1 MAGFT
6 AKQVVAL
13 TGVPYKRL
21 DSWANSGF
29 LIPSIA
35 EADGTGSRRL
45 YSFQDLVTLRTAKLL
60 RDAGIS
66 LQGLRKVVQFL
77 RDTHGMAQ
85 PLSQTRLV
93 VAGDDVLL
101 VQTEGD
107 LMSVLRYPGRHI
119 LRVVVDLG
127 RLVQTLCEEVD
138 KLRAA

>member
-45 YSFQDLVTLRTAKLL
+45 YSFQDLVTLRTAKIL

-77 RDTHGMAQ
+77 RDTHRLEQ
-85 PLSQTRLV
+85 PLAHTRLV
-93 VAGDDVLL
+93 VAGDDVLMA
-101 VQTEGD
+101 QTEGD
-107 LMSVLRYPGRHI
+107 LMRVLRHPGQHV
-119 LRVVVDLG
+119 LWVVVDVG
-127 RLVQTLCEEVD
+127 RLVQALCEEVD

>member
-35 EADGTGSRRL
+35 EAEGTGSRRL
-45 YSFQDLVTLRTAKLL
+45 YSFQDLITLRTAKLL

-66 LQGLRKVVQFL
+66 LQGLRNVVQFL
-77 RDTHGMAQ
+77 RDSHGMAQ
-85 PLSQTRLV
+85 PLAHTRLV
-93 VAGDDVLL
+93 MVGDEVLI
-101 VQTEGD
+101 VQTEED
-107 LMSVLRYPGRHI
+107 LLRVLRHPGRHV
-119 LRVVVDLG
+119 LHVVVDLG
-127 RLVQTLCEEVD
+127 RLVQALCEDVD
-138 KLRAA
+138 KLQAA

>member
-45 YSFQDLVTLRTAKLL
+45 YSFQDLVTLRTAKIL

-66 LQGLRKVVQFL
+66 LQGLRKVVQCL
-77 RDTHGMAQ
+77 RDTHGMAR
-85 PLSQTRLV
+85 LLAHTRLV
-93 VAGDDVLL
+93 IVGEDVVI

-107 LMSVLRYPGRHI
+107 LMRVLRHPGQHV
-119 LRVVVDLG
+119 LRVVIDVG
-127 RLVQTLCEEVD
+127 RLVQALCEQVD
-138 KLRAA
+138 KLQAA